1 MRTAF
6 FVVVLLGLD
15 AWAIYKTLHSS
26 ASTRAKALWSAVIVL
41 LPLLGLVIWA
51 LAGPKIAKPEMY
63 EQEPP

>member
-15 AWAIYKTLHSS
+15 AWAIYKTLRSNTS
-26 ASTRAKALWSAVIVL
+26 AGAKALWSAVIVL

-51 LAGPKIAKPEMY
+51 LAGPKVAKPEMY
-63 EQEPP
+63 EHEPP